1 MTTYH
6 YVVPEILNP
15 THPVTVHLV
24 GVGGTG
30 SMILSELGRIDK
42 GLRALGHP
50 GLFVVAFDPDTV
62 SEANVGRQLFAT
74 QDIGCNKAR
83 LLVER
88 VNRFYGLAW
97 ESIPYEYS
105 VAQLSTLP
113 QILITAVDT
122 GKARQK
128 IGAALKTR
136 FPQRTTKSPLYWLDA
151 GNRAADGQ
159 VVLGCMGKIKQ
170 PSKGA
175 VARLET
181 IVDLFNLE
189 SLDAEQDQ
197 GPSCSLAEALDRQ
210 DLFINRA
217 MATFAGDLLWKM
229 FREGRLAIHGCF
241 INLAAFRVN
250 PLPVKRVVIQK
261 QKKAA

>member
-1 MTTYH
+1 MIAYH
-6 YVVPEILNP
+6 YVAPEILNP

-30 SMILSELGRIDK
+30 SMILSELGRIDR

-50 GLFVVAFDPDTV
+50 GLHVVAFDPDTV
-62 SEANVGRQLFAT
+62 SDANVGRQLFAPC
-74 QDIGCNKAR
+74 DIGCNKAR

-97 ESIPYEYS
+97 ESISAEYRIPE
-105 VAQLSTLP
+105 LRTLP

-128 IGAALKTR
+128 IGSALKTR
-136 FPQRTTKSPLYWLDA
+136 FPQKTRKEPLYWLDA

-170 PSKGA
+170 PTKDA
-175 VARLET
+175 VARVDT

-217 MATFAGDLLWKM
+217 MATFACDLLWKM
-229 FREGRLAIHGCF
+229 FREGRLSIHGCF
-241 INLAAFRVN
+241 VNLASFRVN
-250 PLPVKRVVIQK
+250 PLPVKKVVLQK
-261 QKKAA
+261 LKKAA

>member
-1 MTTYH
+1 MITYH
-6 YVVPEILNP
+6 YVAQDILNP

-30 SMILSELGRIDK
+30 SMILSELGRIDR

-62 SEANVGRQLFAT
+62 SEANVGRQLFAP

-83 LLVER
+83 VLIER
-88 VNRFYGLAW
+88 INRFYGLAW
-97 ESIPYEYS
+97 ASMPAEYR
-105 VAQLSTLP
+105 VDDLKTLP
-113 QILITAVDT
+113 QVLITAVDT

-128 IGAALKTR
+128 IGAALKRHFPKQTR
-136 FPQRTTKSPLYWLDA
+136 REPMYWLDA
-151 GNRAADGQ
+151 GNRASDGQ
-159 VVLGCMGKIKQ
+159 VVLGCMGKMKQ
-170 PSKGA
+170 PTKDA
-175 VARLET
+175 VARLDT
-181 IVDLFNLE
+181 IVDLFDLE
-189 SLDAEQDQ
+189 NLDAEQDQ

-229 FREGRLAIHGCF
+229 FREGRLSMHGCF
-241 INLAAFRVN
+241 VNLASFRVN
-250 PLPVKRVVIQK
+250 PLPVKKVVFQK
-261 QKKAA
+261 QRKAA

>member
-6 YVVPEILNP
+6 YVAPEILNP
-15 THPVTVHLV
+15 THPIIVHLV

-30 SMILSELGRIDK
+30 SMILSELGRIDR
-42 GLRALGHP
+42 GLRALGHT
-50 GLFVVAFDPDTV
+50 GLHVVAFDPDTV
-62 SEANVGRQLFAT
+62 SDANVGRQLFAPG
-74 QDIGCNKAR
+74 DIGCNKAR
-83 LLVER
+83 LLIER

-97 ESIPYEYS
+97 ESMPVEYRI
-105 VAQLSTLP
+105 ADLRTLP

-136 FPQRTTKSPLYWLDA
+136 FPEKTRKEPLYWLDA

-170 PSKGA
+170 PTKDA
-175 VARLET
+175 VARMDT

-217 MATFAGDLLWKM
+217 MSTFACDLLWKM
-229 FREGRLAIHGCF
+229 FREGRLSIHGCF
-241 INLAAFRVN
+241 VNMASFRVN
-250 PLPVKRVVIQK
+250 PLPVKKVVIQK
-261 QKKAA
+261 TKKAA